1 MESEYHHRILI
12 VDDDTVVSV
21 TMAHILQPEKILC
34 SLSNSGESALEEI
47 KTAKAPFSVIIA
59 NQSLSGMQGTKL
71 LEYAKKLVPET
82 SRFLMATHS
91 EFAAIIDAVNK
102 GLIQRYIVKPL
113 VNEDFFNTIK
123 SGIKLFDSF
132 FEHERLMNLAKH
144 QNTQLYELSC
154 RLMEAAKSHTKE
166 IHDLE
171 KEIGVL
177 EKNVRDLSFEKPV
190 NPEMLLKIIET
201 GIKSDDDIDPQKV
214 QALFSGAVRAIY
226 DEFNDLAK
234 QRGFE
239 MPEIT
244 REVP

>member
-1 MESEYHHRILI
+1 MESGYHHRVLI
-12 VDDDTVVSV
+12 VDDDAVVSA
-21 TMAHILQPEKILC
+21 TIAHILQPENILC
-34 SLSNSGESALEEI
+34 VLSDSGESALEEI
-47 KTAKAPFSVIIA
+47 KTAKVPFSVIIA
-59 NQSLSGMQGTKL
+59 NQSLSGMKGTKL

-154 RLMEAAKSHTKE
+154 RLMEAAKTHTKE

-190 NPEMLLKIIET
+190 NPEVLLKIIET
-201 GIKSDDDIDPQKV
+201 GIKNGDDIDSEKA
-214 QALFSGAVRAIY
+214 QALFSGTVKAIY
-226 DEFNDLAK
+226 LEFNDLAK
-234 QRGFE
+234 QSGFE
-239 MPEIT
+239 MHEIT
-244 REVP
+244 GEIP